1 MKGRFFLCGSVKYLD
16 VLRHQNTIPDI
27 LFAVTGGMAVLLDHQ
42 QKADMK
48 KCLKIPIFLVL
59 LVVSTAGYAGGGD
72 TIHLTMSDVIRLA
85 QESSPQAV
93 QARNTFESAWLSYR
107 SFKAEMLPT
116 LSLSSSPSLNR
127 SANYVT
133 LPDGSEHYART
144 NSMRNNLSLD
154 LTQNVWFTGGTI
166 SLSGSLSRLDQLGSN
181 PSHTYFAQ
189 PLQLSFSQSLNGYN
203 SYRWSRKTEP
213 IEYRMARKQYAETME
228 LVASQAASV
237 FFGLVS
243 AQTDLEIA
251 RLNYAAVD
259 TLYTYGL
266 GRYNIGTITENELL
280 QLELN
285 RLNGETSIINSQM
298 SYDDAQDQ
306 LRNFLNLSSDTR
318 IEVITDDSIPHF
330 SVPLEQ
336 AMELAR
342 KNSPDIESMEL
353 SRLNSESNLAYYKS
367 QAGFKASVYLSLG
380 LAQTA
385 DELPESF
392 RNLNDEQSVRVTVS
406 IPILDWGRA
415 KGRVRIAQNNL
426 QLTQLRIEQ
435 NEVNFEKTVTR
446 TVAQFNLQ
454 ERQVDIA
461 RRAMQ
466 TAQHRYEVA
475 RHLYMNGNSTILDLN
490 TAITSKDSAYRG
502 YVSALSRYWQ
512 LYYTI
517 RSLTAY
523 DFMNNEL
530 IEQQIEYGY

>member
-1 MKGRFFLCGSVKYLD
+1 MRQFQKIS
-16 VLRHQNTIPDI
+16 
-27 LFAVTGGMAVLLDHQ
+27 LL
-42 QKADMK
+42 
-48 KCLKIPIFLVL
+48 LVL
-59 LVVSTAGYAGGGD
+59 LNVSAAGNAAGGD
-72 TIHLTMSDVIRLA
+72 TVRLTMSEVIRMA

-107 SFKAEMLPT
+107 SYKASMLPT

-127 SANYVT
+127 STNYVT
-133 LPDGSEHYART
+133 LPDGSELFARS

-154 LTQNVWFTGGTI
+154 LSQNVWFTGGTI
-166 SLSGSLSRLDQLGSN
+166 SLSSNLSRLDQLGDN
-181 PSHTYFAQ
+181 PTHSYYSQ

-203 SYRWSRKTEP
+203 SFKWSRKTEP
-213 IEYRMARKQYAETME
+213 IEYRRARKQYAETME
-228 LVASQAASV
+228 LVASQAAMV
-237 FFGLVS
+237 FFNLVS
-243 AQTDLEIA
+243 AQTELEIA
-251 RLNYAAVD
+251 QLNYAATD

-285 RLNGETSIINSQM
+285 KLNSETSIMSSQM
-298 SYDDAQDQ
+298 SFDDAVDQ
-306 LRNFLNLSSDTR
+306 LRNFLNLTSDTQ
-318 IEVITDDSIPHF
+318 IEVVTTDSIPHF
-330 SVPLEQ
+330 TVPLDA

-342 KNSPDIESMEL
+342 QNSPDIESMEL
-353 SRLNSESNLAYYKS
+353 SRLNSESNLAYAKS
-367 QAGFKASVYLSLG
+367 QAGFKASIYMRLG

-392 RNLNDEQSVRVTVS
+392 RNLNDEQSVSVSIS

-415 KGRVRIAQNNL
+415 RGRVKIAQNNL
-426 QLTQLRIEQ
+426 ELTRMHIEQ
-435 NEVNFEKTVTR
+435 NEVSFEKMVTR
-446 TVAQFNLQ
+446 TVSQFNLQ

-475 RHLYMNGNSTILDLN
+475 RHLYVSGSSTILDLN
-490 TAITSKDSAYRG
+490 SAITAKDSAYRG

-523 DFMNNEL
+523 DFDNNEL
-530 IEQQIEYGY
+530 IEQQVEYGR

>member
-1 MKGRFFLCGSVKYLD
+1 MRQLIKIS
-16 VLRHQNTIPDI
+16 
-27 LFAVTGGMAVLLDHQ
+27 LL
-42 QKADMK
+42 
-48 KCLKIPIFLVL
+48 LVL
-59 LVVSTAGYAGGGD
+59 LNVSAAGNAAGGD
-72 TIHLTMSDVIRLA
+72 TVRLTMSQVIRMA

-107 SFKAEMLPT
+107 SYRASMLPT

-127 SANYVT
+127 STNYVT
-133 LPDGSEHYART
+133 LPDGSELFARS

-154 LTQNVWFTGGTI
+154 LSQNVWFTGGTI
-166 SLSGSLSRLDQLGSN
+166 SLSGSLSRLDQLGDN
-181 PSHTYFAQ
+181 PTHSYYSQ

-203 SYRWSRKTEP
+203 SFKWSRKTEP
-213 IEYRMARKQYAETME
+213 IEYRRARKQYAETME
-228 LVASQAASV
+228 LVASQAAMV
-237 FFGLVS
+237 FFNLVS
-243 AQTDLEIA
+243 AQTELEIA
-251 RLNYAAVD
+251 QLNHAATD

-285 RLNGETSIINSQM
+285 KLNSETSIMSSQM
-298 SYDDAQDQ
+298 SFDDAVDQ
-306 LRNFLNLSSDTR
+306 LRNFLNLTSDTQ
-318 IEVITDDSIPHF
+318 IEVVTTDSIPHF
-330 SVPLEQ
+330 TVPLDK

-342 KNSPDIESMEL
+342 QNSPDIESMEL

-367 QAGFKASVYLSLG
+367 QAGFKASIYLRLG

-392 RNLNDEQSVRVTVS
+392 RNLNDEQSVSVSIS

-415 KGRVRIAQNNL
+415 RGRVKIAQNNL
-426 QLTQLRIEQ
+426 ELTRMHIEQ
-435 NEVNFEKTVTR
+435 NEVSFEKMVTR
-446 TVAQFNLQ
+446 TVSQFNMQ

-475 RHLYMNGNSTILDLN
+475 RHLYVSGNSTILDLN
-490 TAITSKDSAYRG
+490 SAITAKDSAYRG

-517 RSLTAY
+517 RSLTATIRSLTAF
-523 DFMNNEL
+523 DFNNNEL
-530 IEQQIEYGY
+530 IEQQVEYGR

>member
-1 MKGRFFLCGSVKYLD
+1 MRQLIKIS
-16 VLRHQNTIPDI
+16 
-27 LFAVTGGMAVLLDHQ
+27 LL
-42 QKADMK
+42 
-48 KCLKIPIFLVL
+48 LVL
-59 LVVSTAGYAGGGD
+59 LNVSAAGNAAGGD
-72 TIHLTMSDVIRLA
+72 TVRLTMSQVIRMA

-107 SFKAEMLPT
+107 SYRASMLPT

-127 SANYVT
+127 STNYVT
-133 LPDGSEHYART
+133 LPDGSELFARS

-154 LTQNVWFTGGTI
+154 LSQNVWFTGGTI
-166 SLSGSLSRLDQLGSN
+166 SLSGSLSRLDQLGDN
-181 PSHTYFAQ
+181 PTHSYYSQ

-203 SYRWSRKTEP
+203 SFKWSRKTEP
-213 IEYRMARKQYAETME
+213 IEYRRARKQYAETME
-228 LVASQAASV
+228 LVASQAAMV
-237 FFGLVS
+237 FFNLVS
-243 AQTDLEIA
+243 AQTELEIA
-251 RLNYAAVD
+251 QLNHAATD

-285 RLNGETSIINSQM
+285 KLNSETSIMSSQM
-298 SYDDAQDQ
+298 SFDDAVDQ
-306 LRNFLNLSSDTR
+306 LRNFLNLTSDTQ
-318 IEVITDDSIPHF
+318 IEVVTTDSIPHF
-330 SVPLEQ
+330 TVPLDQ

-342 KNSPDIESMEL
+342 QNSPDIESMEL

-367 QAGFKASVYLSLG
+367 QAGFKASIYMRLG

-392 RNLNDEQSVRVTVS
+392 RNLNDEQSVSVSVS

-415 KGRVRIAQNNL
+415 RGRVKIAQNNL
-426 QLTQLRIEQ
+426 ELTRMHIEQ
-435 NEVNFEKTVTR
+435 NEVSFEKMVTR
-446 TVAQFNLQ
+446 TVSQFNMQ

-461 RRAMQ
+461 RRTMQ

-475 RHLYMNGNSTILDLN
+475 RHLYVSGSSTILDLN
-490 TAITSKDSAYRG
+490 SAITAKDSAYRG

-523 DFMNNEL
+523 DFDNNEL
-530 IEQQIEYGY
+530 IEQQVEYGR

>member
-1 MKGRFFLCGSVKYLD
+1 MRQLIKIS
-16 VLRHQNTIPDI
+16 
-27 LFAVTGGMAVLLDHQ
+27 LL
-42 QKADMK
+42 
-48 KCLKIPIFLVL
+48 LVL
-59 LVVSTAGYAGGGD
+59 LNVSAAGNAAGGD
-72 TIHLTMSDVIRLA
+72 TVRLTMSQVIRMA

-107 SFKAEMLPT
+107 SYRASMLPS

-127 SANYVT
+127 STNYVT
-133 LPDGSEHYART
+133 LPDGSELFARS

-154 LTQNVWFTGGTI
+154 LSQNVWFTGGTI
-166 SLSGSLSRLDQLGSN
+166 SLSGSLSRLDQLGDN
-181 PSHTYFAQ
+181 PTHSYYSQ

-203 SYRWSRKTEP
+203 SFKWSRKTEP
-213 IEYRMARKQYAETME
+213 IEYRRARKQYAETME
-228 LVASQAASV
+228 LVASQAAMV
-237 FFGLVS
+237 FFNLVS
-243 AQTDLEIA
+243 AQTELEIA
-251 RLNYAAVD
+251 QLNHAATD

-285 RLNGETSIINSQM
+285 KLNSETSIMSSQM
-298 SYDDAQDQ
+298 SFDDAVDQ
-306 LRNFLNLSSDTR
+306 LRNFLNLTSDTQ
-318 IEVITDDSIPHF
+318 IEVVTTDSIPHF
-330 SVPLEQ
+330 TVPLDQ

-342 KNSPDIESMEL
+342 QNSPDIESMEL

-367 QAGFKASVYLSLG
+367 QAGFKASIYMRLG

-392 RNLNDEQSVRVTVS
+392 RNLNDEQSVSVSIS

-415 KGRVRIAQNNL
+415 RGRVKIAQNNL
-426 QLTQLRIEQ
+426 ELTRMHIEQ
-435 NEVNFEKTVTR
+435 NEVSFEKMVTR
-446 TVAQFNLQ
+446 TVSQFNMQ

-461 RRAMQ
+461 RRTMQ

-475 RHLYMNGNSTILDLN
+475 RHLYVSGNSTILDLN
-490 TAITSKDSAYRG
+490 SAITAKDSAYRG

-517 RSLTAY
+517 RSLTAF
-523 DFMNNEL
+523 DFNNNEL
-530 IEQQIEYGY
+530 IEQQVEYGR

>member
-1 MKGRFFLCGSVKYLD
+1 MYCLPGADRGGTFGQSKKRVMKRLSK
-16 VLRHQNTIPDI
+16 I
-27 LFAVTGGMAVLLDHQ
+27 LA
-42 QKADMK
+42 
-48 KCLKIPIFLVL
+48 L
-59 LVVSTAGYAGGGD
+59 LVMLNVSAAGYAGGD
-72 TIHLTMSDVIRLA
+72 TVRLTMSDVIRIA

-107 SFKAEMLPT
+107 SYKASMLPT

-127 SANYVT
+127 STNYVT
-133 LPDGSEHYART
+133 LADGTELYARS

-154 LTQNVWFTGGTI
+154 LSQNVWFTGGTI
-166 SLSGSLSRLDQLGSN
+166 SLSGSLSRLDQLGDN
-181 PSHTYFAQ
+181 PTHSYYSQ

-203 SYRWSRKTEP
+203 SFKWSRKTEP

-228 LVASQAASV
+228 LVASQATSV
-237 FFGLVS
+237 FFNLVS
-243 AQTDLEIA
+243 AQTELEISK
-251 RLNYAAVD
+251 LNMAATD

-285 RLNGETSIINSQM
+285 KLNQETSIISSQT
-298 SYDDAQDQ
+298 SFDDAVDQ
-306 LRNFLNLSSDTR
+306 LRNFLNLDKDTQ
-318 IEVITDDSIPHF
+318 IEVITTDSIPHF
-330 SVPLEQ
+330 TVPLER

-342 KNSPDIESMEL
+342 QNSPDIESMEL
-353 SRLNSESNLAYYKS
+353 SRLNSESNLAYHKS
-367 QAGFKASVYLSLG
+367 QAGFKASIYVRLG

-392 RNLNDEQSVRVTVS
+392 RNLNDEQSVSVSVS

-415 KGRVRIAQNNL
+415 RGRVKIAQNNL
-426 QLTQLRIEQ
+426 ELTQMRIEQ
-435 NEVNFEKTVTR
+435 NEVNFEKTVSRAVT
-446 TVAQFNLQ
+446 QFNLQ
-454 ERQVDIA
+454 ERQVEIA
-461 RRAMQ
+461 HRTMQ

-475 RHLYMNGNSTILDLN
+475 RHLYVSGNSTILDLN

-530 IEQQIEYGY
+530 IEQQVEYGR

>member
-1 MKGRFFLCGSVKYLD
+1 MRQLIKIS
-16 VLRHQNTIPDI
+16 
-27 LFAVTGGMAVLLDHQ
+27 LL
-42 QKADMK
+42 
-48 KCLKIPIFLVL
+48 LVL
-59 LVVSTAGYAGGGD
+59 LNVSAAGNAAGGD
-72 TIHLTMSDVIRLA
+72 TVRLTMSQVIRMA

-107 SFKAEMLPT
+107 SYRASMLPT

-127 SANYVT
+127 STNYVT
-133 LPDGSEHYART
+133 LPDGSELFARS

-154 LTQNVWFTGGTI
+154 LSQNVWFTGGTI
-166 SLSGSLSRLDQLGSN
+166 SLSGSLSRLDQLGDN
-181 PSHTYFAQ
+181 PTHSYYSQ

-203 SYRWSRKTEP
+203 SFKWSRKTEP
-213 IEYRMARKQYAETME
+213 IEYRRARKQYAETME
-228 LVASQAASV
+228 LVASQAAMV
-237 FFGLVS
+237 FFNLVS
-243 AQTDLEIA
+243 AQTELEIA
-251 RLNYAAVD
+251 QLNHAATD

-285 RLNGETSIINSQM
+285 KLNSETSIMSSQM
-298 SYDDAQDQ
+298 SFDDAVDQ
-306 LRNFLNLSSDTR
+306 LRNFLNLTSDTQ
-318 IEVITDDSIPHF
+318 IEVVTTDSIPHF
-330 SVPLEQ
+330 TVPLDQ

-342 KNSPDIESMEL
+342 QNSPDIESMEL

-367 QAGFKASVYLSLG
+367 QAGFKASIYMRLG

-392 RNLNDEQSVRVTVS
+392 RNLNDEQSVSVSVS

-415 KGRVRIAQNNL
+415 RGRVKIAQNNL
-426 QLTQLRIEQ
+426 ELTRMHIEQ
-435 NEVNFEKTVTR
+435 NEVSFGKMVTR
-446 TVAQFNLQ
+446 TVSQFNLQ

-461 RRAMQ
+461 RRTMQ

-475 RHLYMNGNSTILDLN
+475 RHLYVSGSSTILDLN
-490 TAITSKDSAYRG
+490 SAITAKDSAYRG

-517 RSLTAY
+517 RSLTAF
-523 DFMNNEL
+523 DFNNNEL
-530 IEQQIEYGY
+530 IEQQVEYGR

>member
-1 MKGRFFLCGSVKYLD
+1 ML
-16 VLRHQNTIPDI
+16 N
-27 LFAVTGGMAVLLDHQ
+27 
-42 QKADMK
+42 
-48 KCLKIPIFLVL
+48 
-59 LVVSTAGYAGGGD
+59 VSAAGNAAGGD
-72 TIHLTMSDVIRLA
+72 TVRLTMSQVIRMA

-107 SFKAEMLPT
+107 SYRASMLPT

-127 SANYVT
+127 STNYVT
-133 LPDGSEHYART
+133 LPDGSELFARS
-144 NSMRNNLSLD
+144 NSMRNNVSID

-166 SLSGSLSRLDQLGSN
+166 SLSGSLSRLDQLGDN
-181 PSHTYFAQ
+181 PTHSYYSQ

-203 SYRWSRKTEP
+203 SFKWSRKTEP
-213 IEYRMARKQYAETME
+213 IEYRRARKQYAETME
-228 LVASQAASV
+228 LVASQAAMV
-237 FFGLVS
+237 FFNLVS
-243 AQTDLEIA
+243 AQTELEIA
-251 RLNYAAVD
+251 QLNHAATD

-285 RLNGETSIINSQM
+285 KLNSETSIMSSQM
-298 SYDDAQDQ
+298 SFDDAVDQ
-306 LRNFLNLSSDTR
+306 LRNFLNLTSDTQ
-318 IEVITDDSIPHF
+318 IEVITTDSIPHF
-330 SVPLEQ
+330 TVPLDQ

-342 KNSPDIESMEL
+342 QNSPDIESMEL

-367 QAGFKASVYLSLG
+367 QAGFKASIYLRLG

-392 RNLNDEQSVRVTVS
+392 RNLNDEQSVSVSVS

-415 KGRVRIAQNNL
+415 RGRVKIAQNNL
-426 QLTQLRIEQ
+426 ELTRMHIEQ
-435 NEVNFEKTVTR
+435 NEVSFEKMVTR
-446 TVAQFNLQ
+446 TVSQFNMQ

-475 RHLYMNGNSTILDLN
+475 RHLYVSGSSTILDLN
-490 TAITSKDSAYRG
+490 SAITSKDSAYRG

-517 RSLTAY
+517 RSLTAF
-523 DFMNNEL
+523 DFNNNEL
-530 IEQQIEYGY
+530 IEQQVEYGR

>member
-1 MKGRFFLCGSVKYLD
+1 MKQLIK
-16 VLRHQNTIPDI
+16 I
-27 LFAVTGGMAVLLDHQ
+27 LTL
-42 QKADMK
+42 
-48 KCLKIPIFLVL
+48 LVL
-59 LVVSTAGYAGGGD
+59 PNVSAAGYADGD
-72 TIHLTMSDVIRLA
+72 TVRLTMSQVIRMA

-107 SFKAEMLPT
+107 SYKASMLPS

-127 SANYVT
+127 STNYVT
-133 LPDGSEHYART
+133 LPDGSELFARS
-144 NSMRNNLSLD
+144 NSMRNNVSLD
-154 LTQNVWFTGGTI
+154 LSQNVWFTGGTI
-166 SLSGSLSRLDQLGSN
+166 SLSSNLSRLDQLGEN
-181 PSHTYFAQ
+181 PTHSYYSQ

-203 SYRWSRKTEP
+203 SFKWSRKTEP
-213 IEYRMARKQYAETME
+213 IEYRRARKQYAETME
-228 LVASQAASV
+228 LVASQAALV
-237 FFGLVS
+237 FFNLVS
-243 AQTDLEIA
+243 AQTELEIA
-251 RLNYAAVD
+251 QLNHAATD

-285 RLNGETSIINSQM
+285 KLNSETSIMSSQM
-298 SYDDAQDQ
+298 SFDDAVDQ
-306 LRNFLNLSSDTR
+306 LRNFLNLTSDTQ
-318 IEVITDDSIPHF
+318 IEVVTTDSIPHF
-330 SVPLEQ
+330 TVPLDQ

-342 KNSPDIESMEL
+342 QNSPDIESMEL
-353 SRLNSESNLAYYKS
+353 SRLNSESNLAYAKS
-367 QAGFKASVYLSLG
+367 QAGFKASIYMRLG

-392 RNLNDEQSVRVTVS
+392 RNLNDEQSVSVSIS

-415 KGRVRIAQNNL
+415 RGRVKIAQNNL
-426 QLTQLRIEQ
+426 ELTRMHIEQ
-435 NEVNFEKTVTR
+435 NEVSFEKMVTR
-446 TVAQFNLQ
+446 TVSQFNMQ

-475 RHLYMNGNSTILDLN
+475 RHLYVSGNSTILDLN
-490 TAITSKDSAYRG
+490 SAITAKDSAYRG

-530 IEQQIEYGY
+530 IEQQVEYGR

>member
-1 MKGRFFLCGSVKYLD
+1 MKRLSK
-16 VLRHQNTIPDI
+16 I
-27 LFAVTGGMAVLLDHQ
+27 LA
-42 QKADMK
+42 
-48 KCLKIPIFLVL
+48 L
-59 LVVSTAGYAGGGD
+59 LVMLNVSAAGYAGGD
-72 TIHLTMSDVIRLA
+72 TVRLTMSDVIRIA

-107 SFKAEMLPT
+107 SYKASMLPT

-127 SANYVT
+127 STNYVT
-133 LPDGSEHYART
+133 LADGTELYARS

-154 LTQNVWFTGGTI
+154 LSQNVWFTGGTI
-166 SLSGSLSRLDQLGSN
+166 SLSGSLSRLDQLGDN
-181 PSHTYFAQ
+181 PTHSYYSQ
-189 PLQLSFSQSLNGYN
+189 PLQLSFSQNLNGYN
-203 SYRWSRKTEP
+203 SFKWSRKTEP

-228 LVASQAASV
+228 LVASQATSV
-237 FFGLVS
+237 FFSLVS
-243 AQTDLEIA
+243 AQTELEIA
-251 RLNYAAVD
+251 KLNMAATD
-259 TLYTYGL
+259 TLYAYGL

-285 RLNGETSIINSQM
+285 KLSQETSIMTSQM
-298 SYDDAQDQ
+298 SYDDAVDQ
-306 LRNFLNLSSDTR
+306 LRNFLNLDRDTQ
-318 IEVITDDSIPHF
+318 IEVITTDSIPHF
-330 SVPLEQ
+330 TVPLER

-342 KNSPDIESMEL
+342 QNSPDIESMEL

-367 QAGFKASVYLSLG
+367 QAGFKASIYVRLG

-392 RNLNDEQSVRVTVS
+392 RNLNDEQSVSVSIS

-415 KGRVRIAQNNL
+415 RGRVKIAQNNL
-426 QLTQLRIEQ
+426 ELTQMRIEQ
-435 NEVNFEKTVTR
+435 NEVSFEKMVTR
-446 TVAQFNLQ
+446 TVSQFNMQ

-461 RRAMQ
+461 HRTMQ

-475 RHLYMNGNSTILDLN
+475 RHLYVNGNSTILDLN
-490 TAITSKDSAYRG
+490 SAITSKDSAYRG

-517 RSLTAY
+517 RSMTGY

-530 IEQQIEYGY
+530 IEQQVEYGR

>member
-1 MKGRFFLCGSVKYLD
+1 MRQLIKIS
-16 VLRHQNTIPDI
+16 
-27 LFAVTGGMAVLLDHQ
+27 LL
-42 QKADMK
+42 
-48 KCLKIPIFLVL
+48 LVL
-59 LVVSTAGYAGGGD
+59 LNVSAAGNAAGGD
-72 TIHLTMSDVIRLA
+72 TVRLTMSQVIRMA

-107 SFKAEMLPT
+107 SYKASMLPT

-127 SANYVT
+127 STNYVT
-133 LPDGSEHYART
+133 LPDGSELFARS
-144 NSMRNNLSLD
+144 NSMRNNVSID

-166 SLSGSLSRLDQLGSN
+166 SLSGNLSRSDQLGDN
-181 PSHTYFAQ
+181 PTHSYYSQ

-203 SYRWSRKTEP
+203 SFKWSRKTEP
-213 IEYRMARKQYAETME
+213 IEYRRARKQYAETME
-228 LVASQAASV
+228 LVASQAAMV
-237 FFGLVS
+237 FFNLVS
-243 AQTDLEIA
+243 AQTELEIA
-251 RLNYAAVD
+251 QLNHAATD

-285 RLNGETSIINSQM
+285 KLNSETSIMSSQM
-298 SYDDAQDQ
+298 SFDDAVDQ
-306 LRNFLNLSSDTR
+306 LRNFLNLTSDTQ
-318 IEVITDDSIPHF
+318 IEVVTTDSIPHF
-330 SVPLEQ
+330 TVPLDQ

-342 KNSPDIESMEL
+342 QNSPDIESMEL
-353 SRLNSESNLAYYKS
+353 SRLNSESNLAYAKS
-367 QAGFKASVYLSLG
+367 QAGFKASIYMRLG

-392 RNLNDEQSVRVTVS
+392 RNLNDEQSVSVSIS

-415 KGRVRIAQNNL
+415 RGRVKIAQNNL
-426 QLTQLRIEQ
+426 ELTRMHIEQ
-435 NEVNFEKTVTR
+435 NEVSFEKMVIR
-446 TVAQFNLQ
+446 TVSQFNMQ

-461 RRAMQ
+461 RRTMQ

-475 RHLYMNGNSTILDLN
+475 RHLYVSGNSTILDLN
-490 TAITSKDSAYRG
+490 SAITAKDSAYRG

-523 DFMNNEL
+523 DFDNNEL
-530 IEQQIEYGY
+530 IEQQVEYGR

>member
-1 MKGRFFLCGSVKYLD
+1 ML
-16 VLRHQNTIPDI
+16 N
-27 LFAVTGGMAVLLDHQ
+27 
-42 QKADMK
+42 
-48 KCLKIPIFLVL
+48 
-59 LVVSTAGYAGGGD
+59 VSAAGNAAGGD
-72 TIHLTMSDVIRLA
+72 TVRLTMSQVIRMA

-107 SFKAEMLPT
+107 SYRASMLPT

-127 SANYVT
+127 STNYVT
-133 LPDGSEHYART
+133 LPDGSELFARS

-154 LTQNVWFTGGTI
+154 LSQNVWFTGGTI
-166 SLSGSLSRLDQLGSN
+166 SLSGSLSRLDQLGDN
-181 PSHTYFAQ
+181 PTHSYYSQ

-203 SYRWSRKTEP
+203 SFKWSRKTEP
-213 IEYRMARKQYAETME
+213 IEYRRARKQYAETME
-228 LVASQAASV
+228 LVASQAAMV
-237 FFGLVS
+237 FFNLVS
-243 AQTDLEIA
+243 AQTELEIA
-251 RLNYAAVD
+251 QLNHAATD

-285 RLNGETSIINSQM
+285 KLNSETSIMSSQM
-298 SYDDAQDQ
+298 SFDDAVDQ
-306 LRNFLNLSSDTR
+306 LRNFLNLTSDTQ
-318 IEVITDDSIPHF
+318 IEVVTTDSIPHF
-330 SVPLEQ
+330 TVPLDQ

-342 KNSPDIESMEL
+342 QNSPDIESMEL

-367 QAGFKASVYLSLG
+367 QAGFKASIYMRLG

-392 RNLNDEQSVRVTVS
+392 RNLNDEQSVSVSVS

-415 KGRVRIAQNNL
+415 RGRVKIAQNNL
-426 QLTQLRIEQ
+426 ELTRMHIEQ
-435 NEVNFEKTVTR
+435 NEVSFEKMVTR
-446 TVAQFNLQ
+446 TVSQFNMQ

-461 RRAMQ
+461 RRTMQ

-475 RHLYMNGNSTILDLN
+475 RHLYVSGSSTILDLN
-490 TAITSKDSAYRG
+490 SAITAKDSAYRG

-517 RSLTAY
+517 RSLTAF
-523 DFMNNEL
+523 DFNNNEL
-530 IEQQIEYGY
+530 IEQQVEYGR